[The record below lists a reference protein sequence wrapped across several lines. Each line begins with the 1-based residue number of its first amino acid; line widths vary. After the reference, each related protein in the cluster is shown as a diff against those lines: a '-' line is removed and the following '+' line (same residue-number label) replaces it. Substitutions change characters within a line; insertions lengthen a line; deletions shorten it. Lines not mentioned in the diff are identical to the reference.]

1 MKLSRLDLQRGVRA
15 LICAAAQPCLRDSNS
30 YVIAPLYDPEEAHT
44 MDTGRQ
50 SSSVKRAHSTH
61 PHTDVTIATVLAT
74 VRVGRQR
81 SRSRSELAAMDDAT
95 LRELGVTRAQ
105 AAFEAA
111 KPFWRA
117 EGARGATKR

>member
-1 MKLSRLDLQRGVRA
+1 
-15 LICAAAQPCLRDSNS
+15 
-30 YVIAPLYDPEEAHT
+30 

-61 PHTDVTIATVLAT
+61 PHADVTIATVLAT
-74 VRVGRQR
+74 VRVWRQR

-117 EGARGATKR
+117 EGARGGDKALKIPAHGSPAP